1 MRISDWS
8 SDVCSSDLQTEA
20 DRCPRS
26 RRRAASARYRCAVI
40 EIARRAASLRPGQ
53 DAAADHLPSGLSA
66 AQSAREGQELGR
78 SQEDPSNAGTHGV
91 SAQPES
97 AWRLYPMQ
105 DRKSTRLNSSN

>member
-8 SDVCSSDLQTEA
+8 SDVCSSDL
-20 DRCPRS
+20 
-26 RRRAASARYRCAVI
+26 RCAVI

-91 SAQPES
+91 SAKPES
-97 AWRLYPMQ
+97 AWRLYPMHPSHLPQ
-105 DRKSTRLNSSN
+105 VLMIEQVA

>member
-78 SQEDPSNAGTHGV
+78 SQEDPSNAGTRSEERRVGTECV
-91 SAQPES
+91 STCKS
-97 AWRLYPMQ
+97 RGLLYHL
-105 DRKSTRLNSSN
+105 KKK